1 MDDSLLI
8 TLGAQTYGY
17 NHLPLLLSLAAP
29 PLAVLLPNPL
39 PPNAPQ
45 AVVDFKY
52 PYANLRKQL
61 RLLIEDPDP
70 MEELEN
76 DISYVYS
83 GFAPI
88 SVRLVQC
95 VAQKGGVLSNP
106 AADKDKKGGDGE
118 SSRRSGASPLVQA
131 HPIVGWKGFEDVV
144 ASIPGET
151 VDVVQRPPAGQD
163 ASAPPPAASLSACP
177 RLHFRGV
184 RRADFR
190 RRARAARQCF
200 RESGRRR
207 RSCSSWAGARTRRSR
222 RCAGWGARTKVS
234 PPVLCSADRFGG
246 LTAYLPPPGRKFLV
260 ATTGIVSGSSIV
272 DSIVGTA
279 SATSKEVGL

>member
-1 MDDSLLI
+1 MNPLLI

-151 VDVVQRPPAGQD
+151 VDVVQRVPAGHD
-163 ASAPPPAASLSACP
+163 ASAPPPAASLSACRP
-177 RLHFRGV
+177 LHSGAFAELTSAAV
-184 RRADFR
+184 RAPPDS
-190 RRARAARQCF
+190 ASERAADDD
-200 RESGRRR
+200 GR
-207 RSCSSWAGARTRRSR
+207 
-222 RCAGWGARTKVS
+222 
-234 PPVLCSADRFGG
+234 VL
-246 LTAYLPPPGRKFLV
+246 PGRVHVHGDRGAALGG
-260 ATTGIVSGSSIV
+260 AP
-272 DSIVGTA
+272 
-279 SATSKEVGL
+279 EQR